1 MISETTRVGDLVVRA
16 YAWPV
21 FDIGVIIDVTPH
33 CEKELEER
41 GIDEYVIKWSTGGIT
56 NELDCELEN
65 IEEVYE
71 DLKAVYGL

>member
-1 MISETTRVGDLVVRA
+1 MISEATRVGDLVVRA

-21 FDIGVIIDVTPH
+21 LDIGVIIDVTTH

-71 DLKAVYGL
+71 DLNAAYCL

>member
-1 MISETTRVGDLVVRA
+1 MISETTRIGDLVVRA

-21 FDIGVIIDVTPH
+21 LDIGVVIDVSNH
-33 CEKELEER
+33 NEKELEEQ
-41 GIDEYVIKWSTGGIT
+41 GVDEYIIKWGTGGIT

-71 DLKAVYGL
+71 DLKAAYGL

>member
-21 FDIGVIIDVTPH
+21 LDIGVIVDVTPR

-71 DLKAVYGL
+71 DLKAAYGL